1 MPSISDENEDLATQP
16 TVSTPQH
23 SCSVEMDADKPM
35 PFESEVFTPSRRK
48 VSRKRLMGPSDEEVR
63 AEQLT
68 CLKKWARNLDLEYE
82 LLLEKKRRIQGIQAV
97 QSGDRSANS

>member
-1 MPSISDENEDLATQP
+1 
-16 TVSTPQH
+16 
-23 SCSVEMDADKPM
+23 
-35 PFESEVFTPSRRK
+35 
-48 VSRKRLMGPSDEEVR
+48 MGPSDEEVR

-97 QSGDRSANS
+97 QSGDRSANSEIMNMYSLYMYSSFMYSLYLLQSSLIRVI